1 MHNELFI
8 QYINNLIIFYK
19 QVSNNIYVRSINLFQ
34 EMIYNYDNNHDIM
47 LLKPTISKIDNID
60 VLIQLLSFF
69 IGKHFSI
76 QLIYSN

>member
-1 MHNELFI
+1 
-8 QYINNLIIFYK
+8 
-19 QVSNNIYVRSINLFQ
+19 
-34 EMIYNYDNNHDIM
+34 MIYNYDNNHDIM
-47 LLKPTISKIDNID
+47 LLKPIISKIDNID